1 MSKAHM
7 VVLSFIGGT
16 PMHGYQ
22 IGQMVD
28 QFCLPRL
35 AGITLP
41 AIYKAIQTLEKNKYI
56 RGEEMREGNNPPR
69 MVFHLNPKGEKY
81 LKEIVRGYLN
91 DNKKPGPEWWFTLMF
106 AKQALTKTELL
117 ELIKKRIVCIEEIGH
132 LKKDKK
138 EFLWTFNQ
146 DQIPF
151 IHKHLM
157 ILGDSYAKA
166 ELQALKNLYEDI
178 TGEDHNE
185 FFLPEGDLK

>member
-7 VVLSFIGGT
+7 VVLSFISGT

-28 QFCLPRL
+28 QYCLPKR

-81 LKEIVRGYLN
+81 LKEIVRGYLSEN
-91 DNKKPGPEWWFTLMF
+91 VKPGHEWWFTLMF
-106 AKQALTKTELL
+106 AKKALKKSELL
-117 ELIKKRIVCIEEIGH
+117 ELIEKRIVFVKEIGH
-132 LKKDKK
+132 LKKEKK
-138 EFLWTFNQ
+138 EFLWSVHQ

-151 IHKHLM
+151 IHKHM
-157 ILGDSYAKA
+157 MTLGAGFAKA
-166 ELQALKNLYEDI
+166 ELRALKELYDDI
-178 TGEDHNE
+178 AQDDHTE
-185 FFLPEGDLK
+185 FFLNEGDKL